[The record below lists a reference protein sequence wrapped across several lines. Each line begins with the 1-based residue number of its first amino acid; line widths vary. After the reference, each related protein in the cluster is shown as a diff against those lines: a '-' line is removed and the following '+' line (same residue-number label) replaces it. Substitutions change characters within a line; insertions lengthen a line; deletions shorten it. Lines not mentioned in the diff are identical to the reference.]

1 MADVVTSENLAE
13 FNRSRLRLNTPVPEA
28 EGDKKVQPVDKTAE
42 SAVSREAHT
51 DGKEKEGEHRKNEF
65 GQRLSDLAN
74 ARKMAEQ
81 REQEARGRA
90 DRAEAELAELRKVQ
104 TPAKS
109 DLVEPDAAK
118 FTDQKAYWEAVAD
131 YRVAVKLRERDQKD
145 LEARA
150 AAESARVAREW
161 QAKVRKASKEIED
174 YDAVMADAAIPI
186 TQSMKEALLESDI
199 GPRMQ
204 YFLAKNA
211 DELDRLQAMSPAKM
225 LQAFGRLEAKIEAEI
240 DKPALKKDEKETE
253 KPAKKEAEP
262 AKRKVPEPP
271 EPITPLVATG
281 GSGGQGIVDA
291 NGNVTGSYQDY
302 KAARKA
308 GKIR

>member
-1 MADVVTSENLAE
+1 MCADVVTSENLAE
-13 FNRSRLRLNTPVPEA
+13 FNRARLRLNTPAPEA
-28 EGDKKVQPVDKTAE
+28 EGDKKVPADSTVARGTND
-42 SAVSREAHT
+42 
-51 DGKEKEGEHRKNEF
+51 EKPKDNKDEQHGEHRKNGF

-74 ARKMAEQ
+74 ASKAAEQ
-81 REQEARGRA
+81 GAE
-90 DRAEAELAELRKVQ
+90 RAEAELADLRKVQ
-104 TPAKS
+104 APAKT
-109 DLVEPDAAK
+109 DLTEPDAAK

-174 YDAVMADAAIPI
+174 YDATMADAAIPI
-186 TQSMKEALLESDI
+186 TQNMKEALLESDI

-204 YFLAKNA
+204 YFFAKNPE
-211 DELDRLQAMSPAKM
+211 ELDRLQTMSPAKM
-225 LQAFGRLEAKIEAEI
+225 LQACGRLEAKIEAEI
-240 DKPALKKDEKETE
+240 EKPAPKKDEKETE

-271 EPITPLVATG
+271 EPITPLVSIG
-281 GSGGQGIVDA
+281 NSGGQGVLDA